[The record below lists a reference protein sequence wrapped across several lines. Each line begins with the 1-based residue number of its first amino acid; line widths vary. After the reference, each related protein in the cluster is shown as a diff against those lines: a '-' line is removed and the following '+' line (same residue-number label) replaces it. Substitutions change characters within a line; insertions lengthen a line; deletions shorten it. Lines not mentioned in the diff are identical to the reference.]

1 MRDAVGLIGKKIT
14 VKEKIYIIHDIHFL
28 PNPTQLGN
36 YVWFGLKHKDGIL
49 NYPYNDLLPYLKEQ
63 IKL

>member
-14 VKEKIYIIHDIHFL
+14 IQEKVYIIHDIHFL
-28 PNPTQLGN
+28 PNPVQPSN
-36 YVWFGLKHKDGIL
+36 YIWFGLKSEYGIL

>member
-1 MRDAVGLIGKKIT
+1 MRDAVDLIGKKII
-14 VKEKIYIIHDIHFL
+14 VKEKVYIINSIHFL
-28 PNPTQLGN
+28 PSPVQPLN
-36 YVWFGLKHKDGIL
+36 YIWFGLEYKDGIL

>member
-14 VKEKIYIIHDIHFL
+14 VKEKVYTIHDIHFL
-28 PNPTQLGN
+28 PNPVQSEN
-36 YVWFGLKHKDGIL
+36 YVWFGLQREGMTL
-49 NYPYNDLLPYLKEQ
+49 NYSYNELLPYLKEQ

>member
-14 VKEKIYIIHDIHFL
+14 VKETVYVIHDIHFL
-28 PNPTQLGN
+28 PHPAQPGN
-36 YVWFGLKHKDGIL
+36 YVWFGLKRGGVIL
-49 NYPYNDLLPYLKEQ
+49 NYSYNDLLPYLKEQ